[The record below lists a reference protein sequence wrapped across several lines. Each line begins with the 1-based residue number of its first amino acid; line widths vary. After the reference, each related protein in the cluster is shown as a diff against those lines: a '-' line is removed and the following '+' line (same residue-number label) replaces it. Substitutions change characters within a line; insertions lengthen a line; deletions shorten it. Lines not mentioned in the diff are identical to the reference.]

1 MTRKFSEMLRFFG
14 ASALGYDMHQK
25 YTIIG
30 LNYVRGIAAILIML
44 YHYTTRFYDICYK
57 AGAEENHIG
66 LWWGCWAVSVFF
78 ILSGFL
84 TVYTLNNKTSIY
96 TYIYKRAIRLYPAYW
111 CAICL
116 TTIVTRLYNVNM
128 AVDNFSTIIN
138 FTMLQG
144 FWALNQLTE
153 LIGH

>member
-66 LWWGCWAVSVFF
+66 LWVGLLGSFSFLHIKWFF
-78 ILSGFL
+78 NSL
-84 TVYTLNNKTSIY
+84 
-96 TYIYKRAIRLYPAYW
+96 YIK
-111 CAICL
+111 
-116 TTIVTRLYNVNM
+116 
-128 AVDNFSTIIN
+128 
-138 FTMLQG
+138 Q
-144 FWALNQLTE
+144 
-153 LIGH
+153 